1 MKCITPRTDSK
12 EINLEQYI
20 LNRESE
26 MFRIPKQVFLV
37 KPMLILYYSGMI
49 GFGQNYI
56 SKSYGDRV
64 CGVVGAFELRL
75 ATILDPEVHFKIF
88 VVKCG

>member
-1 MKCITPRTDSK
+1 MKCIRPRTDSK

-37 KPMLILYYSGMI
+37 EPILILYYAGMI
-49 GFGQNYI
+49 GFGRNYI
-56 SKSYGDRV
+56 S
-64 CGVVGAFELRL
+64 
-75 ATILDPEVHFKIF
+75 
-88 VVKCG
+88 